1 MLTLVHL
8 PKQRRASRRGATGA
22 GEGSQGSKSWSRS
35 DWPLL
40 RSPVPE
46 QLGQRCR
53 EPGPRRI
60 ARSGPAPPNHEKPF
74 LTHEFYGRAK
84 REEKEEKGVAFHRI
98 ERRHGEF
105 RRVMVP
111 ELPRRVVAWAHR
123 RRPGPSAATGAV
135 FTSST

>member
-1 MLTLVHL
+1 MLLLTLVHL

-74 LTHEFYGRAK
+74 LTHEFYGRALK
-84 REEKEEKGVAFHRI
+84 VSEFFHGLV
-98 ERRHGEF
+98 HASLMHFG
-105 RRVMVP
+105 
-111 ELPRRVVAWAHR
+111 
-123 RRPGPSAATGAV
+123 
-135 FTSST
+135 

>member
-1 MLTLVHL
+1 MLLLILVHL

-46 QLGQRCR
+46 QVGQRRR

-60 ARSGPAPPNHEKPF
+60 ARSEPTPHNAEKPF
-74 LTHEFYGRAK
+74 VTHEFYGRAIIF
-84 REEKEEKGVAFHRI
+84 VSVL
-98 ERRHGEF
+98 HG
-105 RRVMVP
+105 
-111 ELPRRVVAWAHR
+111 
-123 RRPGPSAATGAV
+123 
-135 FTSST
+135 TSFAG